1 MNRLS
6 MVFATVAVT
15 AVFGL
20 TACATTEPSTAPMAS
35 RSEEAREEVSQLLDD
50 GSPSEAVQ
58 RISTYQRRGL
68 LESAEAERYSER
80 AVEELAFDVRAALEQ
95 EKFGEAVRLYLSLE
109 ALGAADRVEDWDL
122 SRMYLALADNYVE
135 MENYVS
141 ALHSVGRIPN
151 LSELDSGTLLR
162 YAEIAREHR
171 NRYVLG
177 KIIGVMD
184 GREEEVPDALLEFAG
199 SEPEPSE
206 MISGT
211 ATVWVDRGIR
221 VENGVGF
228 ADRVVGSGFFIDKRG
243 YLVTNYHVI
252 ASEVD
257 PKYEGYSRLFV
268 RLPEAPENRVPARVV
283 GYDRIFDIALLKIE
297 VDPPYVFSFTNV
309 RTLRTG
315 ARIFAI
321 GSPGGLESSIASGII
336 SATNRRFLQMGDALQ
351 VDVPINPGN
360 SGGPL
365 VDKDGQVI
373 GIVFAGLE
381 QFEGVNFAI
390 PSFWIQHFLPDLYVE
405 GEIGHPWMGVAVH
418 ESRGG
423 LEVMYVSPDSPAA
436 SAGLQA
442 GDILTS
448 ISGWTPGKIGDA
460 QKILLEREPGALVSL
475 EWKRSNEQMSGYV
488 SLGERPWSPVEEAL
502 KVQEVEDL
510 FPVLFGMRAEDISSL
525 PWQSNYVITRV
536 YNGKIADETGLSE
549 QDPFTLRHFEVDE
562 ERRIALIRVVV
573 KKRKAGFVESG
584 IQLGSYLEVDNFL

>member
-1 MNRLS
+1 MRF
-6 MVFATVAVT
+6 VAFA
-15 AVFGL
+15 
-20 TACATTEPSTAPMAS
+20 E
-35 RSEEAREEVSQLLDD
+35 
-50 GSPSEAVQ
+50 
-58 RISTYQRRGL
+58 
-68 LESAEAERYSER
+68 
-80 AVEELAFDVRAALEQ
+80 
-95 EKFGEAVRLYLSLE
+95 
-109 ALGAADRVEDWDL
+109 
-122 SRMYLALADNYVE
+122 
-135 MENYVS
+135 
-141 ALHSVGRIPN
+141 
-151 LSELDSGTLLR
+151 
-162 YAEIAREHR
+162 
-171 NRYVLG
+171 
-177 KIIGVMD
+177 
-184 GREEEVPDALLEFAG
+184 
-199 SEPEPSE
+199 SEPEPSD

-211 ATVWVDRGIR
+211 ATVWVDRGIK

-257 PKYEGYSRLFV
+257 PEYEGYSRLFV

-365 VDKDGQVI
+365 VDEDGQVI

-390 PSFWIQHFLPDLYVE
+390 PSFWIQHFLPDLYDE
-405 GEIGHPWMGVAVH
+405 GEIVHPWMGVAVH

-423 LEVMYVSPDSPAA
+423 LEVMYVSPDSPAS
-436 SAGLQA
+436 SAGLKA

-448 ISGWTPGKIGDA
+448 ISGWTPGEIGDA
-460 QKILLEREPGALVSL
+460 QQILLEREPGALVSL
-475 EWKRSNEQMSGYV
+475 EWTRENEQMSGYV

-502 KVQEVEDL
+502 KVQEVDDL
-510 FPVLFGMRAEDISSL
+510 FPVLFGMRADDISSL
-525 PWQSNYVITRV
+525 PWQSNYVVTRV

-549 QDPFTLRHFEVDE
+549 QDPFTLRNFEVNE
-562 ERRIALIRVVV
+562 ERRIALIRIVI

>member
-1 MNRLS
+1 MNRLT
-6 MVFATVAVT
+6 MIFATVAATVLL
-15 AVFGL
+15 GL
-20 TACATTEPSTAPMAS
+20 SACATTEQSTAPMAS
-35 RSEEAREEVSQLLDD
+35 RSDEAREEVVQLLDE
-50 GSPSEAVQ
+50 GSATVAVE
-58 RISTYQRRGL
+58 RISTYRRRGL
-68 LESAEAERYSER
+68 LENADAERYSEQ
-80 AVEELAFDVRAALEQ
+80 AVEQLASDVRTALEEEQ
-95 EKFGEAVRLYLSLE
+95 FGKAIRLYLSLE
-109 ALGAADRVEDWDL
+109 ALDAAGRVPDWNL
-122 SRMYLALADNYVE
+122 SRMYLALAESYVE
-135 MENYVS
+135 AENYVS
-141 ALHSVGRIPN
+141 ALHSLGRIPDLGATN
-151 LSELDSGTLLR
+151 SETLLR
-162 YAEIAREHR
+162 YADIAREHR

-177 KIIGVMD
+177 KIV
-184 GREEEVPDALLEFAG
+184 EVLESRGEDLPDEIVAFAE
-199 SEPEPSE
+199 SEPEPSD

-211 ATVWVDRGIR
+211 ATVWVDRGIK

-257 PKYEGYSRLFV
+257 PEYEGYSRLFV

-365 VDKDGQVI
+365 VDEDGQVI

-390 PSFWIQHFLPDLYVE
+390 PSFWIQHFLPDLYDE
-405 GEIGHPWMGVAVH
+405 GEIVHPWMGVAVH

-423 LEVMYVSPDSPAA
+423 LEVMYVSPDSPAS
-436 SAGLQA
+436 SAGLKA

-448 ISGWTPGKIGDA
+448 IGGWTPGEIGDA
-460 QKILLEREPGALVSL
+460 QQILLEREPGALVSL
-475 EWKRSNEQMSGYV
+475 EWTRENEQMSGYV

-502 KVQEVEDL
+502 KVQEVDDL
-510 FPVLFGMRAEDISSL
+510 FPVLFGMRADDISSL
-525 PWQSNYVITRV
+525 PWQSNYVVTRV

-549 QDPFTLRHFEVDE
+549 QDPFTLRNFEVNED
-562 ERRIALIRVVV
+562 RGIALIRIVI